1 MGVRASA
8 EYVVRRLSE
17 LGIDR
22 VFGIPGGYAFPIDV
36 GYAFPIDDEVESCQ
50 ALKWIGCA
58 NEFNAADGYARRN
71 GAAILSTTCGVGEC
85 CQINAN
91 LSLFPLL
98 RGRLIR
104 AEAPPFGESSGAV
117 GRHDVPAG
125 EAAS

>member
-1 MGVRASA
+1 MGVPASA

-22 VFGIPGGYAFPIDV
+22 VFGIPGGYAFPID
-36 GYAFPIDDEVESCQ
+36 GEVESCQ

-58 NEFNAADGYARRN
+58 NELNAADGYARRN
-71 GAAILSTTCGVGEC
+71 AAAILSTTCGVGEC
-85 CQINAN
+85 CQTNAN
-91 LSLFPLL
+91 SFQLPLYK
-98 RGRLIR
+98 GPLIR